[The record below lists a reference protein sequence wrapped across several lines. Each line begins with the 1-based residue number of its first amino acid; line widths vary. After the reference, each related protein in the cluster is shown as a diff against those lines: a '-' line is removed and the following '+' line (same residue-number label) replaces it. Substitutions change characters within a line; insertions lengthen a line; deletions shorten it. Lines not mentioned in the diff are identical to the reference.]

1 MGHGING
8 EYFNEIVDNLLNVDP
23 FMVLADF
30 DSYRSAQVRLQRIY
44 NNRERWGKMC
54 LMNIA
59 NAGKFSADRA
69 IDDYAQNIWH
79 ISKIK

>member
-1 MGHGING
+1 
-8 EYFNEIVDNLLNVDP
+8 
-23 FMVLADF
+23 
-30 DSYRSAQVRLQRIY
+30 
-44 NNRERWGKMC
+44 MC